1 MPGGGYLRPMSTMPL
16 IALPTGETVP
26 ALGQG
31 TWTMG
36 DAAARRKVEVAAL
49 RLGMDLGM
57 TLIDTAEMYAS
68 GGAEEVVGEAVAG
81 RRDEVFLVTKVM
93 PGNASRRGTVTA
105 CEKSLKR
112 LKTDRI
118 DLYLLHWPGPTPI
131 AETVDAFTTLKG
143 AGKIRHWGVSNF
155 DVSEMEEV
163 TDVPDGKDVATN
175 QVMYNLRRRGIEFD
189 LIPWCERRRIPIMA
203 YSPLDQGRVLRSREL
218 EAVAARHGAKPA
230 QVALAWLIQKTAV
243 MVIPKA
249 GSEAHVRENH
259 GALAVHLDARD
270 LAELDRAFPPPA
282 KKKPLAS
289 T

>member
-1 MPGGGYLRPMSTMPL
+1 MSTMPL

-36 DAAARRKVEVAAL
+36 DSATRRKAEVTAL

-81 RRDEVFLVTKVM
+81 RRDEAFIVSKVM
-93 PGNASRRGTVTA
+93 PGNASRRGTVAA

-118 DLYLLHWPGPTPI
+118 DLYLLHWPGPSPI
-131 AETVDAFTTLKG
+131 AETVDAFTTLKR

-155 DVSEMEEV
+155 DVGEMEEV
-163 TDVPDGKDVATN
+163 VELPDGKDVTTN

-203 YSPLDQGRVLRSREL
+203 YSPLDQGKLLRSREL
-218 EAVAARHGAKPA
+218 EGVAARHKVMPA
-230 QVALAWLIQKTAV
+230 QVALAWLLQQEGV

-259 GALAVHLDARD
+259 GALAVRLDARD
-270 LAELDRAFPPPA
+270 LAELDRAFPPPD

>member
-1 MPGGGYLRPMSTMPL
+1 MNPMPL
-16 IALPTGETVP
+16 VTLPSGKTVP

-36 DAAARRKVEVAAL
+36 DSAKRRKEEIAAL
-49 RLGMDLGM
+49 RLGLDLGM

-81 RRDEVFLVTKVM
+81 RRDEAFLVSKVM
-93 PGNASRRGTVTA
+93 PANASRRGTVAA
-105 CEKSLKR
+105 CENSLKR
-112 LKTDRI
+112 LKTDRL
-118 DLYLLHWPGPTPI
+118 DLYLLHWPGSIPI
-131 AETVDAFTTLKG
+131 AETIDAFTTLKG

-155 DVSEMEEV
+155 DVGEME
-163 TDVPDGKDVATN
+163 DVVELPDGKEVATN

-189 LIPWCERRRIPIMA
+189 LIPWCRRRGIPIMA
-203 YSPLDQGRVLRSREL
+203 YSPLDQGGVLRSREL

-230 QVALAWLIQKTAV
+230 QVALAWLIQKTGV

-259 GALAVHLDARD
+259 GALAVRLDARD
-270 LAELDRAFPPPA
+270 LAELDRAFPPPD

>member
-1 MPGGGYLRPMSTMPL
+1 MSTMPL
-16 IALPTGETVP
+16 IALPTGETVA

-36 DAAARRKVEVAAL
+36 DSAARRKEEVTAL

-81 RRDEVFLVTKVM
+81 RRDEAFIVTKVM
-93 PGNASRRGTVTA
+93 PGNASRRGTVSA

-118 DLYLLHWPGPTPI
+118 DLYLLHWPGPSPI
-131 AETVDAFTTLKG
+131 AETVDAFTTLKR

-155 DVSEMEEV
+155 DIGEMEEV
-163 TDVPDGKDVATN
+163 VDLPDGKDVTTN

-189 LIPWCERRRIPIMA
+189 LIPWCERRRIPVMA
-203 YSPLDQGRVLRSREL
+203 YSPLDQGKLLRSREL
-218 EAVAARHGAKPA
+218 EAMAARHKATPA
-230 QVALAWLIQKTAV
+230 QVALAWLLLQEGV

-259 GALAVHLDARD
+259 GALAVRLDARD

>member
-1 MPGGGYLRPMSTMPL
+1 MSSMPL
-16 IALPTGETVP
+16 ITLPSGETVP

-36 DAAARRKVEVAAL
+36 DAAKRRKEEVTAL

-81 RRDEVFLVTKVM
+81 RRDEAFIVSKVM
-93 PGNASRRGTVTA
+93 PGNASRRGTVAA

-118 DLYLLHWPGPTPI
+118 DLYLLHWPGSSPI
-131 AETVDAFTTLKG
+131 AETVDAFTTLKR

-155 DVSEMEEV
+155 DVGEMEEV
-163 TDVPDGKDVATN
+163 VEIPDGKDVATN

-203 YSPLDQGRVLRSREL
+203 YSPLDQGKLLRSREL
-218 EAVAARHGAKPA
+218 EGVAARHKIMPA
-230 QVALAWLIQKTAV
+230 QVALAWLLLQEGV

-259 GALAVHLDARD
+259 GALAVRLDARD

>member
-1 MPGGGYLRPMSTMPL
+1 MTTMPTVK
-16 IALPTGETVP
+16 LPSGETVP

-36 DAAARRKVEVAAL
+36 DSPRRRKEEVAAL
-49 RLGMDLGM
+49 KLGIDLGM

-68 GGAEEVVGEAVAG
+68 GGAEEVVGEAIAG
-81 RRDEVFLVTKVM
+81 RRGEVFVVSKVM
-93 PGNASRRGTVTA
+93 PGNASRRATIAA

-112 LKTDRI
+112 LKIDVL
-118 DLYLLHWPGPTPI
+118 DLYLLHWPGAVPI
-131 AETVDAFTTLKG
+131 AETVDAFATLKQ

-155 DVSEMEEV
+155 DVDLMEDTV
-163 TDVPDGKDVATN
+163 SVPNGAAVATD
-175 QVMYNLRRRGIEFD
+175 QVMYNLKRRGIEYD
-189 LIPWCERRRIPIMA
+189 LIPWCARRGIPIMA
-203 YSPLDQGRVLRSREL
+203 YSPLDQGRLLRSPEL
-218 EAVAARHGAKPA
+218 DAIAARHKATAA
-230 QVALAWLIQKTAV
+230 QVGLAWLLQREQV

-259 GALAVHLDARD
+259 GALSVRLDAKD
-270 LAELDRAFPPPA
+270 LAALDRAFPPPA

>member
-1 MPGGGYLRPMSTMPL
+1 MAKIPTVK
-16 IALPTGETVP
+16 LPSGDTVP

-36 DAAARRKVEVAAL
+36 DAARRRKEEVAAL

-68 GGAEEVVGEAVAG
+68 GGAEEVVGEAIAG
-81 RRDEVFLVTKVM
+81 RRDEVFIVSKVM
-93 PGNASRRGTVTA
+93 PGNASRRGTVAA

-112 LKTDRI
+112 LKIDQI
-118 DLYLLHWPGPTPI
+118 DLYLLHWPSAVPI
-131 AETVDAFTTLKG
+131 SETVDAFVTLKN

-155 DVSEMEEV
+155 DADEMKELVSL
-163 TDVPDGKDVATN
+163 PDGKAVAAN
-175 QVMYNLRRRGIEFD
+175 QVMYNLKRRGIEYD
-189 LIPWCERRRIPIMA
+189 LIPWCAQRGIAIMA
-203 YSPLDQGRVLRSREL
+203 YSPLDQGKLLRSREL
-218 EAVAARHGAKPA
+218 EQIAARHKATTA
-230 QVALAWLIQKTAV
+230 QVALAWLLHQDQV

-259 GALAVHLDARD
+259 GALSVRLDATD
-270 LAELDRAFPPPA
+270 MAALDRAFPPPA
-282 KKKPLAS
+282 KKKPLES